1 MKKEIR
7 EDVFIPVGS
16 VTVEG
21 HLGLPDK
28 ADSIVIFSHGS
39 GSSRFSP
46 RNKYVADVLNEQN
59 IATLLIDL
67 LTTKEDL
74 NYASRFDINLLT
86 QRLVGVSKWVADQ
99 PVFKNFQIGYF
110 GASTGAASALRA
122 AATLEERVKAVVS
135 RGGRPDLAM
144 QVLPFVKAPT
154 LLLIGSLD
162 DQVIELNQEAYD
174 QLRCKKEMMIVE
186 GASHLFEEPGKLQ
199 EVAVLAADWF
209 KKYLVN
215 TDSYLDKAGIV
226 LKN

>member
-59 IATLLIDL
+59 IATLLVDL

-86 QRLVGVSKWVADQ
+86 QRLVGVSKWVAEQ

-110 GASTGAASALRA
+110 GASTGAACALRA
-122 AATLEERVKAVVS
+122 AATLEKVKAIVS

-144 QVLPFVKAPT
+144 QVLPFIKAPT
-154 LLLIGSLD
+154 LLIIGSLD
-162 DQVIELNQEAYD
+162 DQVIELNQQAYD
-174 QLRCKKEMMIVE
+174 QLQCKKEMMIVE

-209 KKYLVN
+209 KKHLVN
-215 TDSYLDKAGIV
+215 TDPYVEKAGIV

>member
-21 HLGLPDK
+21 HLDLPDK

-59 IATLLIDL
+59 IATLLVDL

-86 QRLVGVSKWVADQ
+86 QRLVGVSKWVAEQ
-99 PVFKNFQIGYF
+99 PVFKNFQIVF
-110 GASTGAASALRA
+110 A
-122 AATLEERVKAVVS
+122 
-135 RGGRPDLAM
+135 
-144 QVLPFVKAPT
+144 
-154 LLLIGSLD
+154 
-162 DQVIELNQEAYD
+162 N
-174 QLRCKKEMMIVE
+174 
-186 GASHLFEEPGKLQ
+186 
-199 EVAVLAADWF
+199 
-209 KKYLVN
+209 
-215 TDSYLDKAGIV
+215 
-226 LKN
+226 